1 MAREATM
8 PMEDSREH
16 QRVFV
21 RQITRDDLRD
31 ALDKGAHDFFQKPT
45 HVVFLVAI
53 YPVVALV
60 LSRLTFGYEVLP
72 ILFPLAAGFALL
84 GPVAAIGL
92 YELSRRRELG
102 QQPSWYHAFQVL
114 RSPAIKSIIGL
125 GLILAA
131 VFVLWLAVAW
141 GIFAATLGDVPPSI
155 TGFLGA
161 VFTTTEG
168 WTMMIVGNL
177 VGALFALVVLAVLTN
192 ITAFQRITVEFQYS
206 ATPFTRTFVG
216 GQAEVGA
223 WADADDGSAIAVTN
237 PTYLTPLWE
246 DQLGNMMLGYAAFSV
261 VGILGSSQPS
271 TKPSS
276 TSWSSLRLLM
286 MV

>member
-8 PMEDSREH
+8 PMEDAREH

-31 ALDKGAHDFFQKPT
+31 ALDKGAHDFFQRPT

-102 QQPSWYHAFQVL
+102 EQPSWYHAFQVL
-114 RSPAIKSIIGL
+114 QSPAIKSIIAL
-125 GLILAA
+125 GLVLAA
-131 VFVLWLAVAW
+131 IFVLWLAAAW

-155 TGFLGA
+155 GGFLGA
-161 VFTTTEG
+161 IFTTAEG
-168 WTMMIVGNL
+168 WTMIVVGNL
-177 VGALFALVVLAVLTN
+177 VGAVFALAVLA
-192 ITAFQRITVEFQYS
+192 ISWVSFPMIIDQHVDVATAVKTSLRAVIGNPV
-206 ATPFTRTFVG
+206 P
-216 GQAEVGA
+216 
-223 WADADDGSAIAVTN
+223 AVTWG
-237 PTYLTPLWE
+237 LIV
-246 DQLGNMMLGYAAFSV
+246 A
-261 VGILGSSQPS
+261 VGLILGSLPVFVGLAITLPVLGHATWHVYRKLVS
-271 TKPSS
+271 T
-276 TSWSSLRLLM
+276 
-286 MV
+286 